1 MIKLYRRAM
10 PCLLIRVEQTLSTTA
25 PDDDEQLADALETIK
40 DPEPYLNDEPF
51 EIDFGFSVDKIEA
64 AVDGG
69 EIRANRILTI
79 RFAFE
84 EADEAATWLIDEGIS
99 EAESADDLNQVFQS
113 IDPKRLATILVGDFE
128 GSTIGDEMVDYEAEY
143 SVSFEP

>member
-1 MIKLYRRAM
+1 M
-10 PCLLIRVEQTLSTTA
+10 PCLLIRIEQTLSTTA
-25 PDDDEQLADALETIK
+25 PADEGQLSDALETIK

-51 EIDFGFSVDKIEA
+51 EINFGFSVDKIEA

-69 EIRANRILTI
+69 EIRANRILTF

-84 EADEAATWLIDEGIS
+84 DADEAATWLVDEAIS
-99 EAESADDLNQVFQS
+99 EAESADDLEQVFQS
-113 IDPKRLATILVGDFE
+113 VDPERLATTLVGDFE
-128 GSTIGDEMVDYEAEY
+128 GSTIGDEIVDYEAEY

>member
-25 PDDDEQLADALETIK
+25 PADEGQLADSLETIK

-51 EIDFGFSVDKIEA
+51 EIDFSFSIDKIEA
-64 AVDGG
+64 VVDGG
-69 EIRANRILTI
+69 EIRANRILTF
-79 RFAFE
+79 RLAFKD
-84 EADEAATWLIDEGIS
+84 AGEAATWLIDEGIS
-99 EAESADDLNQVFQS
+99 EAESADDLNQAFQS
-113 IDPKRLATILVGDFE
+113 IDPERLATTLVGDFE

-143 SVSFEP
+143 SVSFQP

>member
-1 MIKLYRRAM
+1 MIKLYGKAM
-10 PCLLIRVEQTLSTTA
+10 PCLLIRVEQTLSTSA
-25 PDDDEQLADALETIK
+25 PADEGQIADALETIK

-69 EIRANRILTI
+69 EIRANRILTF

-84 EADEAATWLIDEGIS
+84 DADEAATWLVDEGIS
-99 EAESADDLNQVFQS
+99 EAESADDPNQVFES
-113 IDPKRLATILVGDFE
+113 IDPERLATTLIGDFE
-128 GSTIGDEMVDYEAEY
+128 GSTIGDDMVDYEAEY